1 MKENQVSEMS
11 STEKKFN
18 AIVLLIGAIAILI
31 IILVNIPW
39 NGSGSK
45 IMKEYDYLEK
55 NHVFVSTD
63 IDELKEKIENGDEF
77 QLYIGNGD
85 IEDAN
90 YFVYYAD
97 QLAKKYGV
105 EEIYYLSSKKMSTS
119 DLEFV
124 RENSIN
130 ELSMGVPNMIFFEP
144 TESGSSKASRISGLE
159 DFEEY
164 YGSNYWLLLEE
175 YFKNCYE

>member
-1 MKENQVSEMS
+1 MKENQVNEMS

-18 AIVLLIGAIAILI
+18 TVVLLIGVIAILI

-45 IMKEYDYLEK
+45 IMKEYEYLEK
-55 NHVFVSTD
+55 DHVFTSID
-63 IDELKEKIENGDEF
+63 IDELKEKIESGEEF

-85 IEDAN
+85 IDGVD

-97 QLAKKYGV
+97 QLAKKYDV
-105 EEIYYLSSKKMSTS
+105 EKIYYLSSKKMTTS

-130 ELSMGVPNMIFFEP
+130 ELSMGVPNIIFFEP
-144 TESGSSKASRISGLE
+144 TEDGNSKASRISGLE